1 MSVCTASVEGEAAHP
16 ERGTLASSWAVVV
29 DAAEAGGLKVGVVSA
44 VARFPMRQRGL
55 AAEILHMGVVL
66 ADGRWADES
75 GSRTERQ
82 VLDAHP
88 AGPERCQ
95 AVALVTPAEALR
107 LVEAA
112 LRTTG
117 ETVICAAFETRFVGA

>member
-1 MSVCTASVEGEAAHP
+1 MIACTAPVEVEAAHP
-16 ERGTLASSWAVVV
+16 ERGTLASSWAAVV
-29 DAAEAGGLKVGVVSA
+29 DAAEAGGLRVGVVSA

-55 AAEILHMGVVL
+55 VAEVLHMGVVL
-66 ADGRWADES
+66 ADGRWADET

-95 AVALVTPAEALR
+95 AVALVTPAEARR

-112 LRTTG
+112 LRTARDDVACVAV
-117 ETVICAAFETRFVGA
+117 EARLVDA